1 MDFFKGDIMNKLKGL
16 LVSLIFGLSSLAN
29 AEVLEI
35 YTWKANEGELD
46 KMVDAFIEAKSIH
59 ESEGNVVVSIEQT
72 DMGGSGEYQYTMRWD
87 NLLQWGEYKDMISS
101 SENWQKFW
109 TKWSKNPSA
118 QLVGTVS
125 GSSLDSSK
133 AEDYRDLYVWSAYE
147 WKPAPGRTSEM
158 LERMARSKSI
168 IEKTGAKVTIYSE
181 AGGGTG
187 DYHFVMF
194 YDNWTDMA
202 TSFQNLSTN
211 TEWQSFNA
219 SNDPTMSTLIST
231 NTGQKIN

>member
-1 MDFFKGDIMNKLKGL
+1 MNKIKIL
-16 LVSLIFGLSSLAN
+16 LVSLFLSCSYSMN
-29 AEVLEI
+29 SEVLEI

-46 KMVDAFIEAKSIH
+46 KMLDAFMEAKEIH
-59 ESEGNVVVSIEQT
+59 ESEGDVVVSIEQT
-72 DMGGSGEYQYTMRWD
+72 DMGGTGEYQYTMRWD
-87 NLLQWGEYKDMISS
+87 DLLQWGSYKDMIGN
-101 SENWQKFW
+101 SERWQKFW

-118 QLVGTVS
+118 KLVATVS
-125 GSSLDSSK
+125 GGSMDSSK

-147 WKPAPGRTSEM
+147 WRPAPGRTADM
-158 LERMARSKSI
+158 LERMSKSKSI

-181 AGGGTG
+181 AAGGTN

-194 YDNWTDMA
+194 YDNWAEMA
-202 TSFQNLSTN
+202 KSFNNLSSN
-211 TEWQSFNA
+211 QEWLSFNA

>member
-1 MDFFKGDIMNKLKGL
+1 MNKIKIMVL
-16 LVSLIFGLSSLAN
+16 SIFLSFSFSIN

-35 YTWKANEGELD
+35 YTWKAKEGELD
-46 KMVDAFIEAKSIH
+46 KMLSAFMEAKEIH
-59 ESEGNVVVSIEQT
+59 ESEGTVVVSIEQT
-72 DMGGSGEYQYTMRWD
+72 DMGGTGEYQYTMRWD
-87 NLLQWGEYKDMISS
+87 DLMQWGEYKDMIGSS
-101 SENWQKFW
+101 AKWQKFW

-118 QLVGTVS
+118 DLVATVS
-125 GSSLDSSK
+125 GGSLDDSK

-158 LERMARSKSI
+158 LARMAQSKSI

-181 AGGGTG
+181 AVGGTN

-194 YDNWTDMA
+194 YENWTDMA
-202 TSFQNLSTN
+202 KSFASLSTN
-211 TEWQSFNA
+211 EEWQEFNA

-231 NTGQKIN
+231 NSGQKIN